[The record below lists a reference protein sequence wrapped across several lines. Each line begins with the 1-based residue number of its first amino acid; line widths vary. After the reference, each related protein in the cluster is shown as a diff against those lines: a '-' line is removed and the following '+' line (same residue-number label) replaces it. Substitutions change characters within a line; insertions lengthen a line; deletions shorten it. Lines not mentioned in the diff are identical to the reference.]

1 MKVQRGD
8 ATMGRWT
15 LDLTGWWNEWNSSFF
30 LDLQRNWVQASFLFG
45 DYKELSSKYKTSSRI
60 LGLNSMLVNLVQLW
74 IYFPPNICNFVS
86 SVTWSR
92 TNPLLHLRRY
102 HHQCEMGLHTT
113 RPTLQ
118 VTFAV
123 KSCSSKKSTK
133 SWKLQ
138 YLNKETFSTNSSCIT
153 SNTKVGE
160 KHGLLNDYSLFF
172 ILACVLI
179 EAKLSNKTYLF
190 EA

>member
-1 MKVQRGD
+1 VVKWVKFKFLFRS
-8 ATMGRWT
+8 ATKLSAGQFPIWR
-15 LDLTGWWNEWNSSFF
+15 
-30 LDLQRNWVQASFLFG
+30 LQRIILIIQNLI
-45 DYKELSSKYKTSSRI
+45 SRI

-92 TNPLLHLRRY
+92 TNPLLHLRRSY

-123 KSCSSKKSTK
+123 KSCSSKKSTR
-133 SWKLQ
+133 SWKLP

-179 EAKLSNKTYLF
+179 EAKLYI
-190 EA
+190 